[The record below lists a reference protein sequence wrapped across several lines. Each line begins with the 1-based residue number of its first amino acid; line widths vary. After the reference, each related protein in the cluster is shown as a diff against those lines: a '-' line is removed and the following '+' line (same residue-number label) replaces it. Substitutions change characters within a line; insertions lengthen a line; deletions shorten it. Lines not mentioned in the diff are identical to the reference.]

1 MFSKLL
7 SNKERR
13 VTEAEQLHFDITIDL
28 LRLLESESHL
38 DASEGL
44 HDGLDA
50 LFYQDIFRKLKANE
64 KSKSILLPAERQP

>member
-1 MFSKLL
+1 MTSKLL

-38 DASEGL
+38 DAIEGL

-50 LFYQDIFRKLKANE
+50 LFYQDIFRKLKVNE
-64 KSKSILLPAERQP
+64 KSKSILLPAGRQP